1 MCPAIYKSYM
11 GTDLHSCDEEN
22 DIGVLIDGELSFD
35 KHITGSTKV
44 NKANVMFGVIR
55 RNFQYLDHKT
65 FILLY
70 KALIGTY
77 SFGLCKFCVLIIQ
90 NETSMLLNLYNA
102 EQLSSFLGRKT
113 SRRLSATSEAPHY
126 ELPQSQG

>member
-44 NKANVMFGVIR
+44 NKANVMFKWGYSQKLSVFGPQ
-55 RNFQYLDHKT
+55 NFYPAIQGFDRD
-65 FILLY
+65 ILIWIMQVLC
-70 KALIGTY
+70 TY
-77 SFGLCKFCVLIIQ
+77 HTK
-90 NETSMLLNLYNA
+90 
-102 EQLSSFLGRKT
+102 
-113 SRRLSATSEAPHY
+113 
-126 ELPQSQG
+126 